1 VPIPPDSP
9 YRSLL
14 VDAIDFAGL
23 FPPAAQEMSSAVQD
37 YGRYRQGDEAWA
49 LGRFVVPATR
59 LAEFAAAAAPVLA
72 SGQPV
77 WLLTVTCGD
86 DAAAEADRIAW
97 LPELLPPERAR
108 VDTVEFKARTT
119 DQLLEALA
127 VYPSRLHRFAELPLG
142 EDPHP
147 FVSAL
152 KLRGAGA
159 KFRTG
164 GVTTDAFPRAE
175 DLLRAIDAVV
185 RAGVPFKCT
194 AGLHHPVRGE
204 YHLTYVQGGPS
215 GTMYGYLNIFLAAA
229 ALMQGEGHEAA
240 RRILLEE
247 DPAAFAVRGDQ
258 VHWRTLVFDR
268 TLLRALRRRGMRS
281 FGSCSFR
288 EPLDELVP
296 LAIP

>member
-1 VPIPPDSP
+1 MPIPPDSP

-23 FPPAAQEMSSAVQD
+23 FPPAAQDMSSAVRD

-49 LGRFVVPATR
+49 LGRFVVPAAR
-59 LAEFAAAAAPVLA
+59 LEEFAEAAAPVLA

-86 DAAAEADRIAW
+86 DPAAEADRIAR
-97 LPELLPPERAR
+97 LPEFLLPERAR
-108 VDTVEFKARTT
+108 VDTVEFRVRTT

-127 VYPSRLHRFAELPLG
+127 VYPSRLHRFAEFPLEG
-142 EDPHP
+142 DPHP
-147 FVSAL
+147 FVSVL

-164 GVTTDAFPRAE
+164 GVTTEAFPQAD

-204 YHLTYVQGGPS
+204 YHLTYAPGSQS
-215 GTMYGYLNIFLAAA
+215 GAMYGYLNVFLAAA
-229 ALMQGEGHEAA
+229 ALMQGEGYEAA

-247 DPAAFAVRGDQ
+247 DSAAFVARGDQ
-258 VHWRTLVFDR
+258 VLWRTTAFDR